1 MVCQK
6 YMKWYTAGIPKV
18 YWMVFKRHIQGILKV
33 YQRFIQDIF
42 MVNKIVNQTHIE
54 AIIKVCSLYI
64 TYGWSRR
71 ASYSGS
77 TSSKKQPCPK
87 KKCNTYISWG
97 SVGGAEHIYI
107 YIIIYIYICTC
118 TCYIEWPCDIGFLR
132 WLCPELGR
140 QQNAIM
146 TPTLGY
152 VATGCDGA
160 PISNPNMVRWVEEW
174 LVISFLLSKHIRR
187 IWGMVQYMGTIYGD
201 IFLGVLRI
209 L

>member
-54 AIIKVCSLYI
+54 AIIKICSLYI
-64 TYGWSRR
+64 TYGWSRH

-87 KKCNTYISWG
+87 KTCKTYISW
-97 SVGGAEHIYI
+97 VLWGALSIYI
-107 YIIIYIYICTC
+107 YIYLYVHVHVILNDHVILAF
-118 TCYIEWPCDIGFLR
+118 WDGFVRNWDGSKTLSWLQL
-132 WLCPELGR
+132 WLCLEPLDVMEHPFL
-140 QQNAIM
+140 
-146 TPTLGY
+146 TPT
-152 VATGCDGA
+152 
-160 PISNPNMVRWVEEW
+160 RWDE
-174 LVISFLLSKHIRR
+174 
-187 IWGMVQYMGTIYGD
+187 
-201 IFLGVLRI
+201 LRSVKQKNN
-209 L
+209 

>member
-64 TYGWSRR
+64 TYGWSRH

-97 SVGGAEHIYI
+97 SVGGVEHIYI
-107 YIIIYIYICTC
+107 YIIIYIYIYMYMYMLYWMTMW
-118 TCYIEWPCDIGFLR
+118 Y
-132 WLCPELGR
+132 WLFEMALSGTGTAAKRYHDSNLGLCR
-140 QQNAIM
+140 HWM
-146 TPTLGY
+146 WWSTH
-152 VATGCDGA
+152 
-160 PISNPNMVRWVEEW
+160 
-174 LVISFLLSKHIRR
+174 F
-187 IWGMVQYMGTIYGD
+187 
-201 IFLGVLRI
+201 
-209 L
+209 